1 VGCRGR
7 GPKDEL
13 IRVVRTPD
21 GIVELDPTRRAPGRG
36 AYVHP
41 ARDCLR
47 RAIRTGAFGRS
58 LRVSLDPVAAAR
70 LFTELSDHPGVRS

>member
-13 IRVVRTPD
+13 IRVVRTAD
-21 GIVELDPTRRAPGRG
+21 GIVGLDPTRRAPGRG

-47 RAIRTGAFGRS
+47 RAIRTGAFARS
-58 LRVSLDPVAAAR
+58 LRVSLDAVAAAR
-70 LFTELSDHPGVRS
+70 LLTELSDHPGVRA